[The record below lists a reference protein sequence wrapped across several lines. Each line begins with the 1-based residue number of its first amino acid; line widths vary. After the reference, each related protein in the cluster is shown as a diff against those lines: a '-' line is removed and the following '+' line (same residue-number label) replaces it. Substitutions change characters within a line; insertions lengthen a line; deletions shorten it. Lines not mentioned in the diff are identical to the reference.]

1 MTRSEIMSRIK
12 SKNTKP
18 EILVRSFLHREGFRF
33 SLHRK
38 DLPGKPDIVL
48 PRYRTCIFVNGC
60 FWHAHDCEKFRM
72 PKSNQ
77 DFWKDKF
84 DTNKKRDKRKC
95 RQLRR
100 LGWSVL
106 TIWECEVVKSKRL
119 ETLARRIKRNK
130 KNEHTS
136 SKPCPWDRG
145 ITAHREVYTGPA
157 SELRRRKGELLSVLH
172 AHS

>member
-48 PRYRTCIFVNGC
+48 PRYKTCIFVNGC

-100 LGWSVL
+100 LG
-106 TIWECEVVKSKRL
+106 
-119 ETLARRIKRNK
+119 
-130 KNEHTS
+130 
-136 SKPCPWDRG
+136 PWDRG
-145 ITAHREVYTGPA
+145 ITANREVYTGSA
-157 SELRRRKGELLSVLH
+157 GELRRRKGELLSVLH
-172 AHS
+172 AYS